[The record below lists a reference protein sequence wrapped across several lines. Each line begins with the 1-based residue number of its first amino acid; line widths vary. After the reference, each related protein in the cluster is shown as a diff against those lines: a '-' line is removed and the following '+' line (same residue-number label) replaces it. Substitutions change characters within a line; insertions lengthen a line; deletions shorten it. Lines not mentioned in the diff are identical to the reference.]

1 MSEAERPPADLDRG
15 DARRPESEPSQPS
28 GLMDLLGVAAVLL
41 DAEGRVVLWSP
52 QAEELYGYTAEEALG
67 EYSANLLVHE
77 EHWDWVIKK
86 FVEVMETGQSWGG
99 TFPIKCK
106 GGGTRL
112 VELRNMRLLD
122 DRGDFYALGLGTDSP
137 RLREVERDVALS
149 TRLISQSPIGIAILD
164 TDLRYVAVNPAL
176 ERIHGLPAKD
186 HLGRYYREIMR
197 DTKFEVPEAA
207 MRQVLRTGVPL
218 VDQSTIVG
226 RTPADPGHQ
235 HAWSI
240 SLYRLEDTQGRVLGV
255 ADLVVDV
262 TERYESALEA
272 TETRRRLAVIADGSA
287 RIGATLDV
295 EQTARE
301 LADVTVPALAD
312 LVAVDLLDSVL
323 DEHRPASSSGPAVFR
338 ALAVKAA
345 YPTEAVRA
353 ADPPGRI
360 AAYDADRLATQ
371 CVRTGRPI
379 LISHADGNDLT
390 RIARDNHA
398 ATLLARSGVH
408 SYLAVPLSARGT
420 ILGFLG
426 LTRARDPRPFDED
439 DLAIATELASRAAV
453 CIDNARTH
461 QSVRNAAE
469 TLQRSLLPDHPPDL
483 PGLQVAS
490 RYLPAQA
497 AYEVGGDWYDVLPLV
512 DDKTA
517 LVVGDVMGS
526 GIEAAAAMGRLRTA
540 TAAFADLDLDPARVL
555 QHLDKI
561 TSRLE
566 QYIATCAYAVYDPHR
581 AECHIAN
588 AGHLPPALVR
598 SGRHPR
604 LLDLPTGTPLGVGGV
619 PFETTSL
626 SLAPGDQL
634 VLYTDGLVETR
645 HHSIDE
651 RLDTLLR
658 LLDAPDS
665 PLEDICDRLL
675 HELRHTDNHD
685 DVALLIARARPFTRD
700 PAGAHRQGLP

>member
-1 MSEAERPPADLDRG
+1 MSEAERPPADLDRR
-15 DARRPESEPSQPS
+15 DARRPERALSQPS

-52 QAEELYGYTAEEALG
+52 QAEELYGYSAEEALG
-67 EYSANLLVHE
+67 EYAGRLLVHE

-86 FVEVMETGQSWGG
+86 FIEVMETGQSWGG

-122 DRGDFYALGLGTDSP
+122 DLGDFYALGLGTDSP

-164 TDLRYVAVNPAL
+164 TELRYVAVNPAL
-176 ERIHGLPAKD
+176 ERIHGIPAKD
-186 HLGRYYREIMR
+186 HLGRYYREIMK

-207 MRQVLRTGVPL
+207 MREVLRSGVPL

-226 RTPADPGHQ
+226 RSPADPGHK

-262 TERYESALEA
+262 TERYKSALEA

-287 RIGATLDV
+287 RIGTTLDV

-323 DEHRPASSSGPAVFR
+323 DEHRPASHSGPAVFR

-345 YPTEAVRA
+345 YPTEAFQA

-360 AAYDADRLATQ
+360 ADYESDRLATQ

-390 RIARDNHA
+390 RIARDNRA
-398 ATLLARSGVH
+398 ATLLARAGVH
-408 SYLAVPLSARGT
+408 SYLAVPLSARGS

-426 LTRARDPRPFDED
+426 LTRARDARPFDED

-453 CIDNARTH
+453 CIDNARAH

-469 TLQRSLLPDHPPDL
+469 TLQRSLLPDHPPQL

-490 RYLPAQA
+490 RYRPAQA
-497 AYEVGGDWYDVLPLV
+497 AYEVGGDWYDVLPL
-512 DDKTA
+512 DGDKTA

-540 TAAFADLDLDPARVL
+540 TAAYADLDLDPARVL

-566 QYIATCAYAVYDPHR
+566 QYIATCVYAAYDPHR

-598 SGRHPR
+598 SGRRPQ

-626 SLAPGDQL
+626 GLAPGDQL
-634 VLYTDGLVETR
+634 VLYTDGLVESR
-645 HHSIDE
+645 HDPIDE
-651 RLDTLLR
+651 RLDALLS
-658 LLDAPDS
+658 LLDTPDS
-665 PLEDICDRLL
+665 PLEDTCDRLL
-675 HELRHTDNHD
+675 RDLRHTDVHD
-685 DVALLIARARPFTRD
+685 DVALLIARACPYTPDRTAPD
-700 PAGAHRQGLP
+700 SKELP